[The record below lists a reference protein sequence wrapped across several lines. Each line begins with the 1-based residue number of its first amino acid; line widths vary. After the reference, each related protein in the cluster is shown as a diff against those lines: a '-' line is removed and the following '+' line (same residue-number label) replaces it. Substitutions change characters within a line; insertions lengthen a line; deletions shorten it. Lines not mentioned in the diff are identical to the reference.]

1 MNPAFKNVGVCCLVQ
16 HIESKLLAKMDG
28 NIKRNAEDISKL
40 KRECREGFATV
51 HESISNVKTVME
63 GKRKLLE
70 DQLRKEIG
78 QIRKM
83 VVLV

>member
-1 MNPAFKNVGVCCLVQ
+1 MS
-16 HIESKLLAKMDG
+16 SKLQGWMEGQLRRQKEEMQ
-28 NIKRNAEDISKL
+28 RL
-40 KRECREGFATV
+40 KKECREGFSTI
-51 HESISNVKTVME
+51 HESIGSMKQVND

-70 DQLRKEIG
+70 EQLRKEIS

>member
-1 MNPAFKNVGVCCLVQ
+1 MFQN
-16 HIESKLLAKMDG
+16 IESKLLSKMDA
-28 NIKRNAEDISKL
+28 NIKRNAEEIAKL

>member
-1 MNPAFKNVGVCCLVQ
+1 MNG
-16 HIESKLLAKMDG
+16 E
-28 NIKRNAEDISKL
+28 IKRNTEEITKL

-63 GKRKLLE
+63 GKRKLME

>member
-1 MNPAFKNVGVCCLVQ
+1 MDTNIRKNADELV
-16 HIESKLLAKMDG
+16 
-28 NIKRNAEDISKL
+28 RL

-83 VVLV
+83 IVLV